1 MKSFLTVMGMYQYD
15 STIFDLF
22 TLPDEMKDKKQDI
35 INSICLETQELEVLY
50 PSTLAMQIAI
60 GNWSNIMQS
69 VWKKLY
75 KTTILEYNPIEN
87 YDRTE
92 DTTESNN
99 TTENENVTENITRND
114 TLNNTTDNTGNS
126 EIINQNVAFNNT
138 DFTNHEKTMNNIDN
152 SMTETGKNKYDT
164 DRSVTNGKTLT
175 NSRTITNRAH
185 GNIGITTSQQMI
197 KQERQISE
205 FNIIKYIVDD
215 FKQKFCLLIY

>member
-22 TLPDEMKDKKQDI
+22 SLPDEIKDKKQDI

-50 PSTLAMQIAI
+50 PSTLFLQTAI

-75 KTTILEYNPIEN
+75 KTTVLEYNPIEN

-92 DTTESNN
+92 D

-126 EIINQNVAFNNT
+126 EIINQNVAYNDTN
-138 DFTNHEKTMNNIDN
+138 FTNNEKTMNNIDN
-152 SMTETGKNKYDT
+152 NITETGKNKYDT
-164 DRSVTNGKTLT
+164 DRSLTNGKT
-175 NSRTITNRAH
+175 ITNRSH
-185 GNIGITTSQQMI
+185 GNIGVTTSQQMI
-197 KQERQISE
+197 EQERQVSE
-205 FNIIKYIVDD
+205 FNIIQYIVED
-215 FKQKFCLLIY
+215 FKQKFCLMIY